1 MGPLDLLLHL
11 LNFIAPAAGM
21 AAGITLMARLF
32 LKKQSRT
39 PGWPVQA
46 AINFAAGL
54 AVLVAGLVLF
64 GRDGKMA
71 TYAALAAVVAASQ
84 WVVGRYWR

>member
-21 AAGITLMARLF
+21 ALGVTLLARIF
-32 LKKQSRT
+32 MKKQAAAPSWRA
-39 PGWPVQA
+39 QA
-46 AINFAAGL
+46 AINFIAGTV
-54 AVLVAGLVLF
+54 VLVAGLVLF

-71 TYAALAAVVAASQ
+71 TYAALALVVAASQ
-84 WVVGRYWR
+84 WAAGRHWR